1 MTSKICKQG
10 EQKCPVYKSQ
20 AEKINKSWETPIV
33 ETCKSCNIC
42 VRQSLNGMSERKGRN
57 SEKSNQEFSQLAE
70 KNYKLQIKEAL

>member
-1 MTSKICKQG
+1 MRNTYCRDM
-10 EQKCPVYKSQ
+10 
-20 AEKINKSWETPIV
+20 
-33 ETCKSCNIC
+33 CKSCNIY